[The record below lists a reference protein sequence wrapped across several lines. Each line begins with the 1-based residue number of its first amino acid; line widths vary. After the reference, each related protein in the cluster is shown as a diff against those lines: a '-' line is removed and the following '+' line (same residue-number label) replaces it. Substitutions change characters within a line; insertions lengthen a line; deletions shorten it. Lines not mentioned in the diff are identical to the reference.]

1 MPKKKK
7 DILVKDKQ
15 SVDKPKKYKVVFYN
29 DDFTPMNLVTSILIE
44 VFNKGL
50 PEAEA
55 IMMRVHK
62 QGKGIAGVYSK
73 EVADTKVS
81 TTKMYARQMGY
92 PLHAESEPE

>member
-1 MPKKKK
+1 
-7 DILVKDKQ
+7 
-15 SVDKPKKYKVVFYN
+15 
-29 DDFTPMNLVTSILIE
+29 
-44 VFNKGL
+44 
-50 PEAEA
+50 
-55 IMMRVHK
+55 MMRVHK